1 MNIKYDDLT
10 KLFAIEQAKET
21 SYRSTLRQSLASFL
35 SLCDKADISVDTKTE
50 LKYICN
56 YINDIVKYFEKGL
69 HSTAFSKMKKADVI
83 KTLKQNSNKTEIIDT
98 RAYLDIN
105 EFKALKDN
113 LEKLYNKA
121 PVDKIDEYLKK
132 VINSKRSAVLKNMG
146 ICVGALGVAVPLLMI
161 AMRYILPNNKEYKVM
176 EQAKKETSSA
186 KAA

>member
-69 HSTAFSKMKKADVI
+69 HSTAFQKWKLICKNKNHKV
-83 KTLKQNSNKTEIIDT
+83 LNNSMPYSTPCCRKFI
-98 RAYLDIN
+98 
-105 EFKALKDN
+105 
-113 LEKLYNKA
+113 
-121 PVDKIDEYLKK
+121 V
-132 VINSKRSAVLKNMG
+132 
-146 ICVGALGVAVPLLMI
+146 
-161 AMRYILPNNKEYKVM
+161 
-176 EQAKKETSSA
+176 
-186 KAA
+186 

>member
-69 HSTAFSKMKKADVI
+69 HSTAFSKMKNLFARTKNHKV
-83 KTLKQNSNKTEIIDT
+83 LNNSM
-98 RAYLDIN
+98 
-105 EFKALKDN
+105 
-113 LEKLYNKA
+113 
-121 PVDKIDEYLKK
+121 P
-132 VINSKRSAVLKNMG
+132 
-146 ICVGALGVAVPLLMI
+146 
-161 AMRYILPNNKEYKVM
+161 
-176 EQAKKETSSA
+176 
-186 KAA
+186 